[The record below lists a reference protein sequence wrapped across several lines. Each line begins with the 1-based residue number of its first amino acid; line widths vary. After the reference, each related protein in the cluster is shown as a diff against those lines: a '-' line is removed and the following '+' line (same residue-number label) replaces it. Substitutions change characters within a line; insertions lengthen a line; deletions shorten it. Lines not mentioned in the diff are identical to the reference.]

1 MNGVSITQEFST
13 LGASAALLIT
23 ALSAGNV
30 YAEVDKAVS
39 TQFWHSIARIQART
53 KDGQAPMGSAVVV
66 APGKLVTNCHVTR
79 DAQSVLVSGWNK
91 EWSAKSQVM
100 DVEHDVCVLTLGE
113 AAGTPVEIAEPN
125 SLKVGDEIATAGFP
139 AADRMAVHEGYVK
152 GLFDL
157 DDARVIQGTAH
168 FYEGESGGALFD
180 KTGKLVGVLSFY
192 NADPKQ
198 RSYFAM
204 PAEWIKPLL
213 AADAKTPE
221 NGKNEAFWER
231 DFEQQPFFLQA
242 ISFENHDEWAEL
254 LKLGEQWTQKE
265 PGNAEAWLAV
275 GKAFNGM
282 KRHDEA
288 LDALR
293 KAVTANPKHS
303 ESWLALAG
311 AYREKGD
318 EKNYQE
324 ALAKLKPISPPTA
337 KKLESA
343 DKR

>member
-1 MNGVSITQEFST
+1 MTGQFST
-13 LGASAALLIT
+13 GGACAALLIA
-23 ALSAGNV
+23 ALSAGDV
-30 YAEVDKAVS
+30 YAEFDKAVT
-39 TQFWHSIARIQART
+39 TQFWRSIARIQVQS
-53 KDGQAPMGSAVVV
+53 KDGQMSQGSAVVV

-79 DAQSVLVSGWNK
+79 DAKSVLVSGWNK

-100 DVEHDVCVLTLGE
+100 DVDHDVCVLTLAE
-113 AAGTPVEIAEPN
+113 AAGTPVDIAARD

-152 GLFDL
+152 GLFDV
-157 DDARVIQGTAH
+157 DGARVIQGTAH

-180 KTGKLVGVLSFY
+180 KAGKLVGVLSFY

-204 PAEWIKPLL
+204 PAEWVKPLL
-213 AADAKTPE
+213 AADATTPA
-221 NGKNEAFWER
+221 NGKAEAFWER
-231 DFEQQPFFLQA
+231 DFDQQPFFLQA

-275 GKAFNGM
+275 GKAHHGM
-282 KRHDEA
+282 KRPEDA
-288 LDALR
+288 LIALR
-293 KAVTANPKHS
+293 KAVSVNPKHS

-311 AYREKGD
+311 TYRENGD
-318 EKNYQE
+318 EKAYQE
-324 ALAKLKPISPPTA
+324 AFATLKAISPPTA
-337 KKLESA
+337 NKLEAA